1 MTCRR
6 YPVLNNKTNIHNSDL
21 RALIKGAVD
30 YKNAHRLVREVG
42 VQYTKSKMCKGEAWG
57 DEHRLVVLHVPRD
70 FCGHGGCRDQL
81 AQVIEHEIDH
91 AAFNLDH
98 NKMEHKGA
106 WWMLDVNW
114 AADLTLRTSYQHGA
128 R

>member
-1 MTCRR
+1 MKRCR
-6 YPVLNNKTNIHNSDL
+6 YPKLNNNTKIVNADL
-21 RALIKGAVD
+21 RALVKAAIDHKQARG
-30 YKNAHRLVREVG
+30 LVEEIG
-42 VQYTKSKMCKGEAWG
+42 FQYTKAKSCRGEAWG
-57 DEHRLVVLHVPRD
+57 DDVRLIAVYVPRD

-98 NKMEHKGA
+98 NKMEHKGN

-114 AADLTLRTSYQHGA
+114 ADSIELRTSYRHGE